1 MTNDFSSF
9 MNVDDILSYLDLV
22 SLEIYNKY
30 KYSKLILEKDYYRY
44 VFQK

>member
-1 MTNDFSSF
+1 MTKDFTSF
-9 MNVDDILSYLDLV
+9 KNVDDIQSYIDLV

>member
-1 MTNDFSSF
+1 MTKDFISF
-9 MNVDDILSYLDLV
+9 KNVDDIQSYIDLV